1 MKFDFELPV
10 ISMCFDGNPVI
21 MSQALSQ
28 GASFHLTKPLTDAG
42 LETIWQHVWKKK
54 AKVMNVRANINRLPA
69 KRKNNNSDNNVGTNL
84 EKQTGQKKN
93 RILWDSDLHQRFL
106 VAVTLLGDNCVPRR
120 ILDLMNV
127 DGLTV
132 KHVGS
137 HLQKHRKRVQRAALV
152 DDISELPTEVT
163 GRIPTTLF
171 MRRTASPG
179 QSFYRPQNLDII
191 PNVAAVTEND
201 GSSLESLPLIEAAQ
215 RNLVQ
220 KMLYDQLKQ
229 AHDFGIGRR
238 KNNHCHPPSNSG
250 VVPLQSDV
258 RNDATHQQNVFPIN
272 QVYQQ
277 NVCFSNNGNNAE
289 LNWEPSPNPSLQNN
303 YNSTLLQNQDYSD
316 NNLFLNHTAEMQNVY
331 GSAIGFGSYQVPPN
345 IPKEPFPL
353 QAQELNITED
363 AGMLQT
369 LLNLPEFAQNNIFA
383 GESSRRVNCPVVESP
398 NPDAI
403 YQNEEV
409 DFALNN
415 HSNIE
420 GALGV
425 HSLREDYVSDLP
437 ANVNPVQQQ
446 TAENI
451 NKIIGASSSAEKA
464 IDDCVS
470 GFDPSISEDLFQL
483 LNDL

>member
-1 MKFDFELPV
+1 M
-10 ISMCFDGNPVI
+10 
-21 MSQALSQ
+21 
-28 GASFHLTKPLTDAG
+28 
-42 LETIWQHVWKKK
+42 
-54 AKVMNVRANINRLPA
+54 
-69 KRKNNNSDNNVGTNL
+69 
-84 EKQTGQKKN
+84 
-93 RILWDSDLHQRFL
+93 
-106 VAVTLLGDNCVPRR
+106 
-120 ILDLMNV
+120 
-127 DGLTV
+127 
-132 KHVGS
+132 
-137 HLQKHRKRVQRAALV
+137 
-152 DDISELPTEVT
+152 DDISELPTAVT

-303 YNSTLLQNQDYSD
+303 YSTLLQNQDYSD

-345 IPKEPFPL
+345 IPKEPFPP